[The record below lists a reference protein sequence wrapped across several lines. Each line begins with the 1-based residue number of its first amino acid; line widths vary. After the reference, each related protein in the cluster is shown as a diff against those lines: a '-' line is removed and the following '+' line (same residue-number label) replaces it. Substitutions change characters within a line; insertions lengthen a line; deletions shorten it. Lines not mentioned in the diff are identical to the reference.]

1 MKDEFAR
8 NIDYLRISVTDR
20 CNLRC
25 VYCMPE
31 EGVDCASHDDIL
43 RYDEILRICRGLTGL
58 GIRKVKL
65 TGGEPL
71 VRKDLPW
78 LAARLKRLEGIEKV
92 TLTTNGILLPQYMDE
107 LKKAGIDGINISLDT
122 LDPGLFEQI
131 TRRDRLKEVKEG
143 IEATYRSGIPL
154 KINCVPLGN
163 AKQDLMEV
171 AALARERKIHVRFI
185 EMMPIGYGKQFTFL
199 GEGEILQMLEDRFGA
214 VQPCGEQLGNG
225 PCHYYSLPGFCGKI
239 GFISAI
245 SHKFCSG
252 CNRIRL
258 TSQGFLKACLQYET
272 GCDLRK
278 LLRSGASDEVILQAA
293 EEVILKKPK
302 GHQFLEREI
311 REEESH
317 SMAQIG
323 G

>member
-1 MKDEFAR
+1 
-8 NIDYLRISVTDR
+8 
-20 CNLRC
+20 
-25 VYCMPE
+25 
-31 EGVDCASHDDIL
+31 
-43 RYDEILRICRGLTGL
+43 
-58 GIRKVKL
+58 
-65 TGGEPL
+65 
-71 VRKDLPW
+71 
-78 LAARLKRLEGIEKV
+78 
-92 TLTTNGILLPQYMDE
+92 
-107 LKKAGIDGINISLDT
+107 
-122 LDPGLFEQI
+122 
-131 TRRDRLKEVKEG
+131 
-143 IEATYRSGIPL
+143 
-154 KINCVPLGN
+154 
-163 AKQDLMEV
+163 MEV

-199 GEGEILQMLEDRFGA
+199 GEGEILQMLEDGFGA